1 MDNNR
6 VYYAIVGSNGKG
18 LYKMAKI
25 KAATGDSFCKVVS
38 RTEVFLE
45 IAKREGI
52 PVNFRVEDSSIIESA
67 GSFKRLD
74 ENKGAVVV
82 VEEVQNRAGRTVRY
96 LCINEEGKVGYIPL
110 NQILRRCI
118 EARKIAESTG
128 KPQYV
133 FTQNMKFVVPKDGGK
148 PFLSAYP
155 GHQIPVYV
163 VEVDHKEK
171 LKPKKSMVKRK
182 ENKEALSNINS
193 MFTPEQKKELM
204 AAKKA
209 GVDITIIGNPEF
221 TPKQMHV
228 IWTNKARGCK
238 AELFA
243 DPGYDVECMEFL
255 ASIMLNDAVNMK
267 EVQPLLSRKYSVGNM
282 LEIYMGI
289 VNGVDFTKYMG
300 YENSVEMMRFKRQCM
315 ENEVEYM

>member
-1 MDNNR
+1 MDNSR
-6 VYYAIVGSNGKG
+6 VYYAIVASNGVG

-25 KAATGDSFCKVVS
+25 KPDSGESFCKVIDKRGILLEVS
-38 RTEVFLE
+38 
-45 IAKREGI
+45 KGEGK
-52 PVNFRVEDSSIIESA
+52 PVNFRIENNEIVESA
-67 GSFKRLD
+67 GSFKRLG
-74 ENKGAVVV
+74 ENPGVVV
-82 VEEVQNRAGRTVRY
+82 VLEEVQNRAGRTIRY
-96 LCINEEGKVGYIPL
+96 LCVNGAGKVGYIPL
-110 NQILRRCI
+110 NQILRRCV
-118 EARKIAESTG
+118 EARKISEGTG
-128 KPQYV
+128 KQHYV
-133 FTQNMKFVVPKDGGK
+133 FTQNMKFVVPKDGSR
-148 PFLSAYP
+148 PYLSAYP
-155 GHQIPVYV
+155 GHQIPVKV
-163 VEVDHKEK
+163 VEINNKEK

-182 ENKEALSNINS
+182 ENKEALNNLNS

-221 TPKQMHV
+221 TPEQMHV
-228 IWTNKARGCK
+228 IWSNKAKGCK

-315 ENEVEYM
+315 ENEVEYI

>member
-1 MDNNR
+1 MDNSR

-18 LYKMAKI
+18 LYKMTKI
-25 KAATGDSFCKVVS
+25 KPDSGESFCKVIDKQGIL
-38 RTEVFLE
+38 LE
-45 IAKREGI
+45 LSKGKGQ
-52 PVNFRVEDSSIIESA
+52 PVNFRIENNEIVESA
-67 GSFKRLD
+67 GSFKRLG
-74 ENKGAVVV
+74 ENPGVVV
-82 VEEVQNRAGRTVRY
+82 VLEEVQNRAGRTVRY
-96 LCINEEGKVGYIPL
+96 LCVNGAGKVGYIPL
-110 NQILRRCI
+110 NQILRRCV
-118 EARKIAESTG
+118 EARKISEGTG
-128 KPQYV
+128 KQHYV
-133 FTQNMKFVVPKDGGK
+133 FTQNMKFVVPKDGGR
-148 PFLSAYP
+148 PYLSAYP
-155 GHQIPVYV
+155 GHQVPVKV
-163 VEVDHKEK
+163 VEINNKEK

-228 IWTNKARGCK
+228 IWTNKAKGCK

-315 ENEVEYM
+315 ENEVEYI